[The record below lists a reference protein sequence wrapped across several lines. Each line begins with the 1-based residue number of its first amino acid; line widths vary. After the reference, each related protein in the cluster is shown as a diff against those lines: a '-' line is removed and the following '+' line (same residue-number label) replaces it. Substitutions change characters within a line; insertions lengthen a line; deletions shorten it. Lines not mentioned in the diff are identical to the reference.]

1 MTTTEL
7 DASNTIVVM
16 FDFDTL
22 GETDDRCSKV
32 ANWIRTNV
40 AQHVEVESRVWLIV
54 KSSQTIDELF
64 AQIVSQFG
72 DGDCV
77 AMFKVA
83 TMMLNVD
90 GPDQLFSRLQ
100 RKN

>member
-1 MTTTEL
+1 MAIEV
-7 DASNTIVVM
+7 DGSNTIVVM

-22 GETDDRCSKV
+22 GDTDERCAKV
-32 ANWIRTNV
+32 ADWIRNNV

-54 KSSQTIDELF
+54 KSSLTIDELF

-72 DGDCV
+72 AGDCV

-83 TMMLNVD
+83 SMMLNVD
-90 GPDQLFSRLQ
+90 GQDELFSRLE
-100 RKN
+100 RKRN

>member
-1 MTTTEL
+1 MTEEL

-22 GETDDRCSKV
+22 GDTDEKCAKV
-32 ANWIRTNV
+32 ANWIRNNV

-54 KSSQTIDELF
+54 KSSLTIDELF
-64 AQIVSQFG
+64 TQIVSQFG
-72 DGDCV
+72 TGDCV

-83 TMMLNVD
+83 TMMLNVE

-100 RKN
+100 RKSN